1 MTEVSYVALIHK
13 DPDSEYG
20 ISFPDFPGCVSAGR
34 TLEDAIGNGREA
46 LLFHIEGMI
55 EDQEDIPRP
64 SPIEA
69 ILSTSSD
76 HLAIV
81 PISVPETQETIRI
94 NITVGARDLAV
105 IDSAA
110 RLSGLSRS
118 AFLVG
123 AALERGRK
131 KTGQSIL

>member
-1 MTEVSYVALIHK
+1 MTEVAYIALIHK
-13 DPDSEYG
+13 DTGSDYG
-20 ISFPDFPGCVSAGR
+20 VSFPDFPGCVSAGD
-34 TLEDAIGNGREA
+34 TLEDAIESGREA
-46 LLFHIEGMI
+46 LIFHIEGMR
-55 EDQEDIPRP
+55 EDEEAIPRP
-64 SPIEA
+64 SPIET
-69 ILSTSSD
+69 ILSENHD
-76 HLAIV
+76 HIAIV

-110 RLSGLSRS
+110 RSSGLSRS

-131 KTGQSIL
+131 KTDQSLL